1 MHNLEELI
9 MKFVLGSAALIL
21 LFINTLCL
29 AQNPEIPSLSNITIE
44 QPPEH
49 DFGDNNP
56 DVFLCMGD
64 SITSGF
70 NVSGSDTYP
79 AKLQSLLG
87 RTVINEGLGGARSSY
102 GVRMIRTY
110 LNRYKPG
117 YVLILFGVN
126 DIGEEHLSTIL
137 NNLRTMV
144 WDSKNNKSLP
154 IIATLTPV
162 FGSRAWK
169 ASFILSLNEE
179 IRKMAKE
186 EEILLADLEVAF
198 NWDENYFPDGL
209 HQNSAGNEIIANTFF
224 EVIKSFEDAGSTGG
238 GGGGCAMQPHAP
250 LRVDLLLL
258 ILACLVIIGVRFSR
272 KTQ

>member
-1 MHNLEELI
+1 

-29 AQNPEIPSLSNITIE
+29 AQDPEIPGLSNITIE

-64 SITSGF
+64 SITAGF
-70 NVSGSDTYP
+70 DVGGPDTYP
-79 AKLQSLLG
+79 AKLQAMLG

-102 GVRMIRTY
+102 GVQMIRTY

-126 DIGEEHLSTIL
+126 DIGEEQLSTIL

-144 WDSKNNKSLP
+144 WDSKNNKTLP

-169 ASFILSLNEE
+169 TNFILYLNEE
-179 IRKMAKE
+179 IRKMAQE
-186 EEILLADLEVAF
+186 EEILLADLEDAF
-198 NWDENYFPDGL
+198 NWDESYFPDGL
-209 HQNSAGNEIIANTFF
+209 HPNSAGNEIIANTFF
-224 EVIKSFEDAGSTGG
+224 EVIKAFEDAGSAGG
-238 GGGGCAMQPHAP
+238 GGGGCALHPQAGFNA
-250 LRVDLLLL
+250 DLM
-258 ILACLVIIGVRFSR
+258 ILFFAFIALCSFRAIKTRFRRS
-272 KTQ
+272 K